1 MARYRYQPY
10 RSRRSSIK
18 RRNIA
23 YFLLSLIVIIGGII
37 LLSKLRNKE
46 EAAGL
51 PPEEDAA
58 LIEVGPTER
67 DIAPEPLP
75 RPEPERMAEP
85 EPETEFARTIIEPG
99 DISGEAATLIAEAQQ
114 DIAAGQIIAAR
125 DKLNRMLISMLLSSE
140 ERAAVKATLAMLSK
154 KWLFSRDPYAADT
167 LTGTYKVQIGDLLE
181 KIAKNYKVP
190 YEILMTINNIKRPEQ
205 LRAGETIK
213 VINGPFHAIIYRSTF
228 TMDLYLGNKTYVKSY
243 EVGLGEE
250 GLETPTGKWRVA
262 KGGKLVKP
270 TWTDPKTGRTYV
282 ADDPDYPLGSR
293 YIGLEGIEGNAKDRT
308 GFAIHGTKEPET
320 IRTRSS
326 GGCIRLLNGEVIEL
340 YNLLTSGLSE
350 IRVVD

>member
-1 MARYRYQPY
+1 MAKYRYRPY
-10 RSRRSSIK
+10 RSHRNKIR
-18 RRNIA
+18 RRNTV
-23 YFLLSLIVIIGGII
+23 YFLLALIVIIGGII
-37 LLSKLRNKE
+37 FLGKLRNKE
-46 EAAGL
+46 KAATG
-51 PPEEDAA
+51 PPEKDVA
-58 LIEVGPTER
+58 LLDVEPTEP
-67 DIAPEPLP
+67 DTAPQPLP
-75 RPEPERMAEP
+75 QPEPEAEP
-85 EPETEFARTIIEPG
+85 AKTIIEPADVG
-99 DISGEAATLIAEAQQ
+99 GEAAKLIAEAQQ
-114 DIAAGQIIAAR
+114 DINAGKIIAAR
-125 DKLNRMLISMLLSSE
+125 DKLLLSMPLSFE
-140 ERAAVKATLAMLSK
+140 ERAAVKATLAKLSN
-154 KWLFSRDPYAADT
+154 KWLFSRDPYAGDT
-167 LTGTYKVQIGDLLE
+167 LTGTYKVQSGDLLE

-190 YEILMTINNIKRPEQ
+190 YEILMTINNIKRPQQ

-243 EVGLGEE
+243 KVGLGEE

-262 KGGKLVKP
+262 KEGKLVKP

-326 GGCIRLLNGEVIEL
+326 RGCIRLLNGEAIEL
-340 YNLLTSGLSE
+340 YNLLVPELSE
-350 IRVVD
+350 VRVVD